1 MFRNLIVSSAPK
13 CCLVLAPQS
22 RQSCKLI
29 LLHAHMSLQTN
40 CTQFRAVGT
49 LPVSG
54 FVSEDTLGLGSIL
67 SRCFLLLAKEN
78 THNWG
83 MTYQIVG

>member
-1 MFRNLIVSSAPK
+1 
-13 CCLVLAPQS
+13 
-22 RQSCKLI
+22 
-29 LLHAHMSLQTN
+29 MSLQTN